1 MDDRNI
7 LRLSPRDMEYFN
19 QAIRSIENSD
29 LSNLQNAI
37 SKDSQV
43 IRKKNTSGLFAEFS
57 LSNSLLKV
65 VLYRQK
71 EVLRISLYR

>member
-7 LRLSPRDMEYFN
+7 LRLSPRDMEYFT

-43 IRKKNTSGLFAEFS
+43 IRKKNASGQRKDVAYVWRGAVG
-57 LSNSLLKV
+57 NNK
-65 VLYRQK
+65 K
-71 EVLRISLYR
+71 ERNTKQTRKQQ